1 MKRSSD
7 SRTTA
12 TPQNPMSEEE
22 STEEQAEE
30 VAPEGELAGAMALL
44 EKISKMAIN
53 INAPT
58 SNESLLDEVK
68 EFLEKGTGELVA
80 AEEGAEPTVEE
91 QLAEAIARAERAEA
105 EITYREADI
114 VNLRRRT
121 ATDKAELLK
130 FAGFNLAN
138 RILPVL
144 DSLDKALEA
153 AEEGPMTDGV
163 RLTRDNLLQALQTE
177 GLSQI
182 EVGAEFDPN
191 TMEAL
196 TTLPAS
202 DEHPDGSVI
211 DTLEGGW
218 MYKDRVLRPARVV
231 VAKE

>member
-30 VAPEGELAGAMALL
+30 VAPEEEAVELTL
-44 EKISKMAIN
+44 
-53 INAPT
+53 
-58 SNESLLDEVK
+58 
-68 EFLEKGTGELVA
+68 
-80 AEEGAEPTVEE
+80 EE

>member
-1 MKRSSD
+1 MSRSSD

-12 TPQNPMSEEE
+12 APQNSMSEEE

-30 VAPEGELAGAMALL
+30 PAPEEEEIELT
-44 EKISKMAIN
+44 I
-53 INAPT
+53 
-58 SNESLLDEVK
+58 
-68 EFLEKGTGELVA
+68 
-80 AEEGAEPTVEE
+80 EE
-91 QLAEAIARAERAEA
+91 QLAEAIARAEKAEA
-105 EITYREADI
+105 EITYRDADL

-163 RLTRDNLLQALQTE
+163 RLTRENLLQALQSE
-177 GLSQI
+177 GLTQI
-182 EVGAEFDPN
+182 EVGSEFDPT

-202 DEHPDGSVI
+202 DEHPDGTVI
-211 DTLEGGW
+211 DTLEAGW

>member
-12 TPQNPMSEEE
+12 TPQNSMSEDE

-30 VAPEGELAGAMALL
+30 PAPEE
-44 EKISKMAIN
+44 
-53 INAPT
+53 
-58 SNESLLDEVK
+58 EV
-68 EFLEKGTGELVA
+68 V
-80 AEEGAEPTVEE
+80 EPTIEE
-91 QLAEAIARAERAEA
+91 QLVEAIARAEKAEA
-105 EITYREADI
+105 EITYRDADI
-114 VNLRRRT
+114 VNLRKRT
-121 ATDKAELLK
+121 ATDKAILLK
-130 FAGFNLAN
+130 FAGFNLAS

-153 AEEGPMTDGV
+153 AEEGPMTEGV
-163 RLTRDNLLQALQTE
+163 RLTRENLLQALQSE
-177 GLSQI
+177 GLTQI
-182 EVGAEFDPN
+182 EVGSEYNPN

-202 DEHPDGSVI
+202 DEHPDGAVI
-211 DTLEGGW
+211 DTLEAGW

>member
-1 MKRSSD
+1 MAEQCAAAMKRSSD

-12 TPQNPMSEEE
+12 TPQNLMSDED
-22 STEEQAEE
+22 SPEEQVEEAATEDEE
-30 VAPEGELAGAMALL
+30 VVVT
-44 EKISKMAIN
+44 I
-53 INAPT
+53 
-58 SNESLLDEVK
+58 
-68 EFLEKGTGELVA
+68 
-80 AEEGAEPTVEE
+80 EE
-91 QLAEAIARAERAEA
+91 QLAEAIARAEKAEA
-105 EITYREADI
+105 EITYRDADI

-121 ATDKAELLK
+121 AAERAELLK

-144 DSLDKALEA
+144 DSLDKALES

-163 RLTRDNLLQALQTE
+163 RLTRENLIQALQAE

-202 DEHPDGSVI
+202 DEHPDGSII